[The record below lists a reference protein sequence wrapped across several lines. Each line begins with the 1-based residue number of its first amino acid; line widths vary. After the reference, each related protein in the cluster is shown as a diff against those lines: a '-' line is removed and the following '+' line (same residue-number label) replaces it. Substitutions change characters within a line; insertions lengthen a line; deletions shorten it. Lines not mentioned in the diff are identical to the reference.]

1 MENSSEPSTERRRSS
16 AAGSAKA
23 AVEAL
28 AVPAAEELAVKAAQN
43 PILDRKEQV
52 EQQRISDTLD
62 RKNADAWALLRGQ
75 PPHPNS
81 LNNPVSE
88 EEIYYFNQDTGE
100 SSRIGPSRKK
110 VAADT
115 TSELTPGEPWW
126 ETEKKQQIIPLPKVV
141 KSKRKKKM
149 NHGAGDVQRIPE
161 YQVNYLGLV
170 NKHGSYYDARE
181 KLDKTVRKQMRHH
194 VVEKEVKVPES
205 KLDIE
210 QLEMLRLSATT
221 GKPTLNSVVNRTKW
235 QNFFQTKEYWHN
247 DREESQAL
255 QYSFKHGEFTLTDH
269 GLTKLPLGLCNTL
282 TLQMGNLVA
291 LRLPRNK
298 LNHVPSKMWK
308 FLISLQELDL
318 RYNQIEK
325 LSKGVR
331 VLTRLRELKLDFNHV
346 MHLPNT
352 MTELVSLK
360 SIRMTENWLDT
371 LPDNFGNMPALE
383 VLELSNNRIS
393 MLPPS
398 FHHLNFLHT
407 LNLNN
412 NQLTTLAIIK
422 APHPPDVPTQED
434 LLAWERSVDQVT
446 GDVVYYNNSK
456 DEMSNCNP
464 FKEYEDMQ
472 HDPLWVAIEKISKTY
487 NKTVAQ
493 RYGRDVLGQ
502 DLIDTIE
509 ELKAAQPPGVSK
521 EPELPPVKRNER
533 RRALAQLGLGEWE
546 ALVDRSIGSVFFKNN
561 VTGEL
566 DYGLP
571 HELDAFGEIH
581 SLKTLRLSH
590 NSLRTLPN
598 SMTELCNL
606 HTFECN
612 SNNLQSLPDGL
623 GENMPMLRSLA
634 FSTNEIEELPAGIV
648 GMTALTKLNFTS
660 NFVKTIPWAFCSS
673 LKSLEFLYM
682 QNNRV
687 EKLPN
692 SFRFMTHLK
701 TLQIEDN
708 PIKFPS
714 KELVTKGREHIF
726 WACRD
731 QFYNASRGPP
741 PKVHKHRYGI
751 AGEIQQPWPAFQKDL
766 QKYYAKAEHTH
777 SLELLWKHLTEFP
790 EEIQHLTMLKQLRM
804 TGHSF
809 HSSIE
814 KPISVGT
821 LTKLT
826 DLVLNC
832 CHMHKLGDDIG
843 KLKKL
848 ERVSMQD
855 NKLECLPESFTKLR
869 KLTTLNL
876 SNNQLTALPE
886 SFGKLT
892 SLTELHLDVNKLEWL
907 PDSFG
912 DLESLEWLTCT
923 HNKLQYLPNTLSAIF
938 PLKRIY
944 VNANEIEELPEDFD
958 MMQNLEDLRIGYN
971 NISELP
977 ESMGESPTLQTSLKS
992 LWLFN
997 NKMVELRHNIVKL
1010 GALETLR
1017 LDNNPMRSPP
1027 IDLLSAGTATI
1038 MRYCR
1043 IRHARLVEIMLRL
1056 RNVHFD
1062 LEEENFIPKAEN
1074 ILVGNTGYLTLEDLA
1089 ELDDLV
1095 DNYVNFQF
1103 YLHAPTGQEIVRWL
1117 TDRKAMRLYN
1127 FQVAILN
1134 EMLGV
1139 IEEEM
1144 KQEDPRFSDAVID
1157 PYVFRSWGEGGLD
1170 INCYAIPEWAIR
1182 EDTPGTSEFVT
1193 EERPS
1198 LLKITYARL
1207 PQNPR
1212 FKYDWEAFAE
1222 AVHTFR
1228 GPYGVVAFHHRE
1240 DDPVKF
1246 DRDERVDE
1254 EGFAIRMDP
1263 CVLPAIVIAKVI
1275 YTPDEAERKRKEM
1288 EMVARMVEDVKADV
1302 QYWLFTGIGAK
1313 MLKKEVA
1320 RRKKN
1325 LKKLTRKR
1333 KKRFAEL
1340 KLEVR
1345 KALEAVQ
1352 LVNHR
1357 KVHFDRKHVLPMH
1370 NFQNKDETHDLIEDT
1385 NRVMQQLAE
1394 KLRKTEKSL
1403 MKCLQK
1409 KKWAHQEWVEE
1420 AIQDMKDKYVQ
1431 IGFRNMLKRERVRA
1445 RKKQW
1450 RRPWD
1455 GEDGADFIEWE
1466 KQRELLEEQAADA
1479 GEEYQEDPEDDG
1491 KENGNFNWK
1500 GCELDDF

>member
-1 MENSSEPSTERRRSS
+1 MESDPSMDRRKSS
-16 AAGSAKA
+16 AAGSARA

-28 AVPAAEELAVKAAQN
+28 SLAPEKEKM
-43 PILDRKEQV
+43 DRATQL

-62 RKNADAWALLRGQ
+62 RKNADAWTLLHGQ
-75 PPHPNS
+75 PPHPNA
-81 LNNPVSE
+81 LNNPVEE
-88 EEIYYFNQDTGE
+88 EEIYYFNKDTGE

-110 VAADT
+110 VADDA
-115 TSELTPGEPWW
+115 TSQLTPGEPWW
-126 ETEKKQQIIPLPKVV
+126 ETEKTQQIIPIPNVV
-141 KSKRKKKM
+141 KSKKKKKM
-149 NHGAGDVQRIPE
+149 QYGPGDVQRIPE
-161 YQVNYLGLV
+161 YQVSYMGLV

-181 KLDKTVRKQMRHH
+181 KLGQSVRTQKRAH
-194 VVEKEVKVPES
+194 VVEKEAKVPES

-235 QNFFQTKEYWHN
+235 QSFFQTKDYWHN

-298 LNHVPSKMWK
+298 LVHVPSKMWK
-308 FLISLQELDL
+308 FLISLEELDL

-331 VLTRLRELKLDFNHV
+331 VLTRLQELKLDFNHV
-346 MHLPNT
+346 HQLPAT

-360 SIRMTENWLDT
+360 SIKMTENWLEV
-371 LPDNFGNMPALE
+371 LPDNFGHMPALE
-383 VLELSNNRIS
+383 VLELSNNRIR

-398 FHHLNFLHT
+398 FHKLQWLHT

-422 APHPPDVPTQED
+422 APHAPDVPTQED
-434 LLAWERSVDQVT
+434 LESWERVVNEIS

-456 DEMSNCNP
+456 DQTSNCNP

-472 HDPLWVAIEKISKTY
+472 NDKLWVSIEKISKQFSLP
-487 NKTVAQ
+487 VAQ
-493 RYGRDVLGQ
+493 RQGREVLAQ
-502 DLIDTIE
+502 DLIDTIAE
-509 ELKAAQPPGVSK
+509 FKAAQPPGVTK

-533 RRALAQLGLGEWE
+533 RRALAQLGLSEWE
-546 ALVDRSIGSVFFKNN
+546 ALVDRSIGSVYFKNN
-561 VTGEL
+561 VTGES

-571 HELDAFGEIH
+571 HELDLFGEIY
-581 SLKTLRLSH
+581 SLKVLRLSH
-590 NSLRTLPN
+590 NSLRTLPE
-598 SMTELCNL
+598 SMVELRNL
-606 HTFECN
+606 HTFECS

-623 GENMPMLRSLA
+623 GENMPKLKSLSFA
-634 FSTNEIEELPAGIV
+634 TNEIEKLPTGIV

-660 NFVKTIPWAFCSS
+660 NFVNEIPWAFCSS

-692 SFRFMTHLK
+692 SFRYMTHLK

-714 KELVTKGREHIF
+714 KEQVIKGRDHIF

-751 AGEIQQPWPAFQKDL
+751 AGEIQEPWPAFKKGL

-790 EEIQHLTMLKQLRM
+790 DEIKHLTMIKQLRM

-814 KPISVGT
+814 QPISVGT

-826 DLVLNC
+826 ELVLNC

-855 NKLECLPESFTKLR
+855 NKLECLPESFCKLR
-869 KLTTLNL
+869 KLHTLNL
-876 SNNQLTALPE
+876 SNNHLAALPE
-886 SFGKLT
+886 SFGNLT

-912 DLESLEWLTCT
+912 SLCSLEWLTCT
-923 HNKLQYLPNTLSAIF
+923 HNKLQALPSTLSAVF

-944 VNANEIEELPEDFD
+944 VNANQIDELPEDFD

-971 NISELP
+971 KISELP

-997 NKMVELRHNIVKL
+997 NQMVELPHNIVKL
-1010 GALETLR
+1010 AALETLR

-1043 IRHARLVEIMLRL
+1043 IRHARLVEIMTRL
-1056 RNVHFD
+1056 RNVHF
-1062 LEEENFIPKAEN
+1062 EIQEENFTPKSEN

-1103 YLHAPTGQEIVRWL
+1103 YLHAPTGQEIIRWL

-1134 EMLGV
+1134 ELLAV
-1139 IEEEM
+1139 IEEEL

-1170 INCYAIPEWAIR
+1170 INCYAIPAWVVKD
-1182 EDTPGTSEFVT
+1182 DTPGSSEFVKD
-1193 EERPS
+1193 ERPS

-1228 GPYGVVAFHHRE
+1228 GPYGMVAYHHTE
-1240 DDPVKF
+1240 EETVLF

-1254 EGFAIRMDP
+1254 EGFAIRLDP
-1263 CVLPAIVIAKVI
+1263 CELPAIVISKVI

-1302 QYWLFTGIGAK
+1302 QYWLFTGLGSK

-1340 KLEVR
+1340 KVEVK
-1345 KALEAVQ
+1345 KALEAVE

-1357 KVHFDRKHVLPMH
+1357 KTHFDRKHVLPMH
-1370 NFQNKDETHDLIEDT
+1370 NFKNKDETHDLIEDT

-1394 KLRKTEKSL
+1394 KLRKCENSL
-1403 MKCLQK
+1403 MKCLHK
-1409 KKWAHQEWVEE
+1409 KNWAHQEWVDE
-1420 AIQDMKDKYVQ
+1420 AIQDMKDKFVQ

-1466 KQRELLEEQAADA
+1466 KQRELLEEQAEDA